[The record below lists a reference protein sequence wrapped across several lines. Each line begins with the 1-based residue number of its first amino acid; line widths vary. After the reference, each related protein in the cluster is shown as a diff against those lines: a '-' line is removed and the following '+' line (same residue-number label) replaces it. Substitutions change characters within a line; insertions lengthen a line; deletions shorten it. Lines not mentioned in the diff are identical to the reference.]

1 MNLYPN
7 DLGEWVSREVQQE
20 RTLANRGNTVGWI
33 SVGSLVLCVLG
44 MGLGCCRPHFVSA
57 SVLDFVSASV
67 FAVFGML
74 FLGSWL
80 AYMGLLQQAQSTA
93 GGHKPQVLSYEH
105 QVLDYE
111 LERVKARATDALGR
125 NYLDLALSVVKL
137 PATKDEAADLEV
149 RDAMTALGTA
159 LEALPPELP
168 TADDDPAALRAEA
181 QAQMENAQGEADAVV
196 AASRRRRAESLLRRA
211 DTSARTLLLLRR
223 NRALR
228 EEVGEQIQ
236 ALGTSLTALQVGG
249 RQSTPELS
257 GLAASIHRVA
267 LEANAVTVARTEVD
281 TLLSQPVQSREEA
294 QAVRVSL

>member
-1 MNLYPN
+1 MTAL
-7 DLGEWVSREVQQE
+7 LCGLHSFL
-20 RTLANRGNTVGWI
+20 LACISGLFTVIFG
-33 SVGSLVLCVLG
+33 SVYGYASAKALV
-44 MGLGCCRPHFVSA
+44 
-57 SVLDFVSASV
+57 
-67 FAVFGML
+67 
-74 FLGSWL
+74 
-80 AYMGLLQQAQSTA
+80 
-93 GGHKPQVLSYEH
+93 
-105 QVLDYE
+105 
-111 LERVKARATDALGR
+111 LGR
-125 NYLDLALSVVKL
+125 NSRSPISDYEIQTVKSRAKDTLIQSYLDLALSVIRL
-137 PATKDEAADLEV
+137 PATKDEAADREV
-149 RDAMTALGTA
+149 REAITALGTA
-159 LEALPPELP
+159 LEALPLEQAVV
-168 TADDDPAALRAEA
+168 TDDPEALRAEA
-181 QAQMENAQGEADAVV
+181 QAQIENAQGEADAVV